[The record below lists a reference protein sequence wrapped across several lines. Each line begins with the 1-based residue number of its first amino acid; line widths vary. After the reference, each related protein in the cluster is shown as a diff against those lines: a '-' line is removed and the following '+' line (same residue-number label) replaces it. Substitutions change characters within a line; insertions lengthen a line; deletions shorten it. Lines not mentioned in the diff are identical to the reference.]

1 MNRTQTLNSAPS
13 TPVVRI
19 RNSARNL
26 LAGAVAFGVAGG
38 IATPVFLSSQTAA
51 LADPVRVEGAEII
64 PGFSDVVSVVS
75 PAVVSVRV
83 QGAATPQ
90 RRDRSERRG
99 NDRNQVPEQFRGTPF
114 EDFFRNFGER
124 GQQFGQRERQQQPR
138 FRASQGSGFFISED
152 GLVVTNNHVVA
163 GGDEF
168 TIVLN
173 GGEEIEA
180 ELIGTDPRTDL
191 AVLKAKEDRD
201 YTYVDFA
208 DETGARVGDW
218 VVAVGNPFGLG
229 GTVTAGIVSG
239 IGRDIGSGPYD
250 DFLQIDAAVNRG
262 NSGGPA
268 FNLSG
273 EVVGVNTAIFSPS
286 GGNVGIAFAIPASTT
301 RAVVAE
307 LIESGAV
314 ERGWLGVQIQPV
326 TDELAEAVG
335 LEDAQGA
342 IVADATEDGPAEA
355 AGLETGDIVLSVND
369 QQIDGP
375 KDLATTIAAF
385 DPGTI
390 ADILIWRDGESQTIA
405 VELGELPDASA
416 QLASLRGQGSQNLD
430 KMEDMGLDLTNGP
443 DGDLVIENVDPSSEA
458 ARRGFRPGDVVEK
471 VNGSAVNSVGDVAQA
486 IAAAEEAGRDVVLF
500 QLRNERGTRFST
512 LPVEDAG

>member
-1 MNRTQTLNSAPS
+1 MNRTQQ
-13 TPVVRI
+13 TPVSNPNRF
-19 RNSARNL
+19 RSTTRNL

-38 IATPVFLSSQTAA
+38 IATPAFLSGQTSA
-51 LADPVRVEGAEII
+51 LADPVRVDGAQII
-64 PGFSDVVSVVS
+64 PGFSEVVSVVS

-83 QGAATPQ
+83 EGRSQPQ
-90 RRDRSERRG
+90 RRDRSERR
-99 NDRNQVPEQFRGTPF
+99 NERRNQIPEQFRGTPF
-114 EDFFRNFGER
+114 EDFFRDFGDR
-124 GQQFGQRERQQQPR
+124 GQQFGQRDRRQQPR

-163 GGDEF
+163 GGTDF

-173 GGEEIEA
+173 DGEEIEA

-191 AVLKAKEDRD
+191 AVLKATEEREF
-201 YTYVDFA
+201 TYVDFA
-208 DETGARVGDW
+208 DEMGARVGDW

-301 RAVVAE
+301 KAVVAE
-307 LIESGAV
+307 LIDNGAV

-335 LEDAQGA
+335 LQEALGA
-342 IVADATEDGPAEA
+342 IVADATADGPAEA
-355 AGLETGDIVLSVND
+355 AGMRTGDIVLSVND
-369 QQIDGP
+369 QQIEDP

-385 DPGTI
+385 DPGST
-390 ADILIWRDGESQTIA
+390 ADIQIWRDGESQVIA
-405 VELGELPDASA
+405 VELGELPDAPM
-416 QLASLRGQGSQNLD
+416 QRASLRGSGADDLE
-430 KMEDMGLDLTNGP
+430 KMEDMGLALTRGEG
-443 DGDLVIENVDPSSEA
+443 GDLVIDDIDPSSEA

-471 VNGSAVNSVGDVAQA
+471 VNGTSVSTVRDVAEA
-486 IAAAEEAGRDVVLF
+486 VAAAKDAGREVVLF
-500 QLRNERGTRFST
+500 QLRSERGTRFST
-512 LPVEDAG
+512 LPTGQAG

>member
-1 MNRTQTLNSAPS
+1 MNRTQIPHTSAANRFRIS
-13 TPVVRI
+13 T
-19 RNSARNL
+19 RNL

-38 IATPVFLSSQTAA
+38 IATPAFLSTVNPA
-51 LADPVRVEGAEII
+51 LADPVRVEGAQVV
-64 PGFSDVVSVVS
+64 PGFSEVVSVVS

-83 QGAATPQ
+83 EGRAAPQ
-90 RRDRSERRG
+90 RRDRSERRSER
-99 NDRNQVPEQFRGTPF
+99 RNPVPEQFRGTPF
-114 EDFFRNFGER
+114 EDFFRDFGDR
-124 GQQFGQRERQQQPR
+124 GEQFSQRQRPQQPR

-163 GGDEF
+163 GGDQF

-173 GGEEIEA
+173 DGEEIEA

-191 AVLKAKEDRD
+191 AVLKAKQERD
-201 YTYVDFA
+201 YVYVDFA
-208 DETGARVGDW
+208 DQTGARVGDW

-273 EVVGVNTAIFSPS
+273 EVIGVNTAIFSPS

-301 RAVVAE
+301 KAVVAE
-307 LIESGAV
+307 LVENGAV

-326 TDELAEAVG
+326 TEELAEAVG
-335 LEDAQGA
+335 LEDAIGA
-342 IVADATEDGPAEA
+342 IVADATEDGPAEV

-369 QQIDGP
+369 QQIENP

-385 DPGTI
+385 DPGST
-390 ADILIWRDGESQTIA
+390 ADIQVWRDGASKTIA
-405 VELGELPDASA
+405 VELGELPDASVQRA
-416 QLASLRGQGSQNLD
+416 ALGERGSQNLE
-430 KMEDMGLDLTNGP
+430 KMEDMGLDLMRG
-443 DGDLVIENVDPSSEA
+443 DGGELVIENVDPSSEA
-458 ARRGFRPGDVVEK
+458 ARRGFRQGDIVEK
-471 VNGSAVNSVGDVAQA
+471 VNGTDVSNVNEV
-486 IAAAEEAGRDVVLF
+486 AAAVAAAAEAGRDVVLF

-512 LPVEDAG
+512 LPIEDAG

>member
-1 MNRTQTLNSAPS
+1 MNRTHTKNPANSSRLRAR
-13 TPVVRI
+13 T
-19 RNSARNL
+19 RNL

-38 IATPVFLSSQTAA
+38 IAVPAYLSGPTAA
-51 LADPVRVEGAEII
+51 LADPVRVEGAQII
-64 PGFSDVVSVVS
+64 PGFSEVVSVVS

-83 QGAATPQ
+83 EGRTQPQ
-90 RRDRSERRG
+90 RRDRSERR
-99 NDRNQVPEQFRGTPF
+99 NDRRNPVPEQFRGTPF

-124 GQQFGQRERQQQPR
+124 GQQFGQRDRQQQPR

-152 GLVVTNNHVVA
+152 GLIVTNNHVVA
-163 GGDEF
+163 GGTDF

-173 GGEEIEA
+173 DGEEIEA

-191 AVLKAKEDRD
+191 AVLRATEERD

-208 DETGARVGDW
+208 DKTGARVGDW

-326 TDELAEAVG
+326 TDELAQAVG
-335 LEDAQGA
+335 LEDAMGA

-355 AGLETGDIVLSVND
+355 AGLLTGDIVLSVND
-369 QQIDGP
+369 QQIEDP
-375 KDLATTIAAF
+375 KDLATTIAGF
-385 DPGTI
+385 DPGST
-390 ADILIWRDGESQTIA
+390 ADIQIWRDGESQTVA
-405 VELGELPDASA
+405 VELGELPDAPM
-416 QLASLRGQGSQNLD
+416 QRASLGSSGAEDMD
-430 KMEDMGLDLTNGP
+430 KMEDMGLALSRND
-443 DGDLVIENVDPSSEA
+443 DGELVIDDIDPSSEA

-471 VNGSAVNSVGDVAQA
+471 VNGTNVN
-486 IAAAEEAGRDVVLF
+486 
-500 QLRNERGTRFST
+500 
-512 LPVEDAG
+512 